1 MDKKGMTLL
10 ELLVV
15 MAILVVVI
23 TGALTFLSSLTKRSS
38 QETARSKT
46 SQTGL
51 ISDLILIRDI
61 AMAGMG
67 VPVEV
72 GGQFVPIGGV
82 LPGGTNP
89 NNTGQNGSDQLMIK
103 GAVISSGANDYFKWG
118 YNTNYITP
126 GMNNIMVSALPQ
138 PGNPPYSSDVQ
149 KLFNLSAFIS
159 ARAGPPPYRHPF
171 QNGDRVVF
179 LDAETKQLLG
189 SKVYTIGGAG
199 DTGFNVT
206 STTDFTIM
214 EYGSLIFSLGGINV
228 NNFNDYLT
236 NRFTGYRLS
245 AGTQPQCAPNT
256 RSLLRVYGGAM
267 DPILDCVLDFQVQFG
282 LIDAAGNVTWLNDL
296 SANLPPPYPPQPP
309 TPDLLKDQLKIVRI
323 FIVKQMGKRDP
334 KYFYPFNTIPNA
346 AIPLFSVNSNGNVV
360 NARPDAGP
368 PANAIINLT
377 NDQRHYHWRLITLD
391 IPLRELNE

>member
-1 MDKKGMTLL
+1 
-10 ELLVV
+10 
-15 MAILVVVI
+15 
-23 TGALTFLSSLTKRSS
+23 
-38 QETARSKT
+38 
-46 SQTGL
+46 
-51 ISDLILIRDI
+51 
-61 AMAGMG
+61 
-67 VPVEV
+67 
-72 GGQFVPIGGV
+72 VPIGGV

-138 PGNPPYSSDVQ
+138 PGNPPYSLDVQ

-236 NRFTGYRLS
+236 NKFTGYRLS
-245 AGTQPQCAPNT
+245 ARYRLKPRRERPPQCDLDT
-256 RSLLRVYGGAM
+256 HSLLRVYGGAR

-282 LIDAAGNVTWLNDL
+282 LIDAAGNVTWVNDL
-296 SANLPPPYPPQPP
+296 SA
-309 TPDLLKDQLKIVRI
+309 TDAGILKDQLKIVRI
-323 FIVKQMGKRDP
+323 FIVKQVGKRDP

-360 NARPDAGP
+360 NARSSV
-368 PANAIINLT
+368 INLT
-377 NDQRHYHWRLITLD
+377 NDQRQYHWRLITLD
-391 IPLRELNE
+391 IPLRELQ

>member
-38 QETARSKT
+38 QEAARSRT

-118 YNTNYITP
+118 YNTNYIIS
-126 GMNNIMVSALPQ
+126 GSSNIIVSALPD
-138 PGNPPYSSDVQ
+138 PLNPTLPPYSPDVQ
-149 KLFNLSAFIS
+149 DLFTLS
-159 ARAGPPPYRHPF
+159 RAGYRHPF
-171 QNGDRVVF
+171 EDGDMVVF

-189 SKVYTIGGAG
+189 SNVYKVSSVGA
-199 DTGFNVT
+199 TGFNIAPN
-206 STTDFTIM
+206 TDFTIRD
-214 EYGSLIFSLGGINV
+214 YGSLIFSLGGINV
-228 NNFNDYLT
+228 PGNLFNNYVLNT
-236 NRFTGYRLS
+236 FTGYRLS

-256 RSLLRVYGGAM
+256 RSLLRVYGGAS

-282 LIDAAGNVTWLNDL
+282 LIDAAGNVTWLNDI
-296 SANLPPPYPPQPP
+296 SA
-309 TPDLLKDQLKIVRI
+309 TSAAVLKDQLKIVRI

-360 NARPDAGP
+360 NARPGV
-368 PANAIINLT
+368 INLT
-377 NDQRHYHWRLITLD
+377 NAQRQYHWRLITLD
-391 IPLRELNE
+391 IPLRELQ

>member
-15 MAILVVVI
+15 MAILVVVV

-38 QETARSKT
+38 QEAARSKT

-82 LPGGTNP
+82 LPGGANP

-118 YNTNYITP
+118 YNTNYIIS
-126 GMNNIMVSALPQ
+126 GSSNIIVSALPD
-138 PGNPPYSSDVQ
+138 PLNPTLPPYSPDVQ
-149 KLFNLSAFIS
+149 DLFTLS
-159 ARAGPPPYRHPF
+159 RAGYRHPF
-171 QNGDRVVF
+171 KKGDRVVF

-189 SKVYTIGGAG
+189 SKVYTVSGAG
-199 DTGFNVT
+199 SSPFSFNV
-206 STTDFTIM
+206 SPNTDFTIRD
-214 EYGSLIFSLGGINV
+214 YGSLIFSLGGINV
-228 NNFNDYLT
+228 PGNLFNNYLT

-256 RSLLRVYGGAM
+256 RSLLRVYGGAS

-282 LIDAAGNVTWLNDL
+282 LIDATTGNVTWLNDI
-296 SANLPPPYPPQPP
+296 SATSAAVLR
-309 TPDLLKDQLKIVRI
+309 DQLKIVRI

-334 KYFYPFNTIPNA
+334 KYFYPFSTIPNA

-377 NDQRHYHWRLITLD
+377 NAQRQYHWRLITLD
-391 IPLRELNE
+391 IPLRELQ

>member
-72 GGQFVPIGGV
+72 GGQFVPIGGM

-118 YNTNYITP
+118 YNVNYIIS
-126 GMNNIMVSALPQ
+126 GSSNIIVSALPD
-138 PGNPPYSSDVQ
+138 PLNPILPPYSPNVQ
-149 KLFNLSAFIS
+149 NLFTLS
-159 ARAGPPPYRHPF
+159 RAGYRHPF
-171 QNGDRVVF
+171 QNGDMVVF

-189 SKVYTIGGAG
+189 SNVYNVSGVGA
-199 DTGFNVT
+199 TGFNVAPN
-206 STTDFTIM
+206 TDFTIRD
-214 EYGSLIFSLGGINV
+214 YGSLIFSLGGIGV
-228 NNFNDYLT
+228 VNFNDYLT

-256 RSLLRVYGGAM
+256 CSLLRVYGGAM
-267 DPILDCVLDFQVQFG
+267 DPILDCILDFQVQFG
-282 LIDAAGNVTWLNDL
+282 LIDATTGNVTWLNDI
-296 SANLPPPYPPQPP
+296 SA
-309 TPDLLKDQLKIVRI
+309 TSAALLKDQLKIVRI

-346 AIPLFSVNSNGNVV
+346 SIPLFSVNSNGNVV
-360 NARPDAGP
+360 NARSSV
-368 PANAIINLT
+368 INLT
-377 NDQRHYHWRLITLD
+377 NAQRQYHWRLITLD
-391 IPLRELNE
+391 IPLRELQ

>member
-38 QETARSKT
+38 QEAARSRT

-118 YNTNYITP
+118 YNTNYIIS
-126 GMNNIMVSALPQ
+126 GMNNIMVSALPD
-138 PGNPPYSSDVQ
+138 PLNPTLPLYSPDVQ
-149 KLFNLSAFIS
+149 DLFTLS
-159 ARAGPPPYRHPF
+159 RAGYRHPF
-171 QNGDRVVF
+171 EDGDMVVF

-189 SKVYTIGGAG
+189 SNVYKVSSVGA
-199 DTGFNVT
+199 TGFNIAPN
-206 STTDFTIM
+206 TDFTIRD
-214 EYGSLIFSLGGINV
+214 YGSLIFSLGGINV
-228 NNFNDYLT
+228 LGNLFNNYLT
-236 NRFTGYRLS
+236 NTFTGYRLS

-256 RSLLRVYGGAM
+256 RSLLRVYGGAR

-282 LIDAAGNVTWLNDL
+282 LIDATTGNVTWLNDI
-296 SANLPPPYPPQPP
+296 SA
-309 TPDLLKDQLKIVRI
+309 TSAAVLKDQLKIVRI

-360 NARPDAGP
+360 NARPGV
-368 PANAIINLT
+368 INLT
-377 NDQRHYHWRLITLD
+377 NAQRQYHWRLITLD
-391 IPLRELNE
+391 IPLRELQ

>member
-15 MAILVVVI
+15 MAILVVVV

-38 QETARSKT
+38 QEAARSKT

-82 LPGGTNP
+82 LPGGANP

-118 YNTNYITP
+118 YNTNYIIS
-126 GMNNIMVSALPQ
+126 GSSNIIVSALPD
-138 PGNPPYSSDVQ
+138 PLNPTLPPYSPDVQ
-149 KLFNLSAFIS
+149 DLFTLS
-159 ARAGPPPYRHPF
+159 RAGYRHPF
-171 QNGDRVVF
+171 KKGDRVVF

-189 SKVYTIGGAG
+189 SNVYKVSSVGT
-199 DTGFNVT
+199 TGFNV
-206 STTDFTIM
+206 SPNTDFTIRD
-214 EYGSLIFSLGGINV
+214 YGSLIFSLGGINV
-228 NNFNDYLT
+228 PGNLFNNYVLNT
-236 NRFTGYRLS
+236 FTGYRLS

-256 RSLLRVYGGAM
+256 RSLLRVYGGAS

-282 LIDAAGNVTWLNDL
+282 LIDATTGNVTWLNDI
-296 SANLPPPYPPQPP
+296 SATSAAVLR
-309 TPDLLKDQLKIVRI
+309 DQLKIVRI

-334 KYFYPFNTIPNA
+334 KYFYPFSTIPNA

-377 NDQRHYHWRLITLD
+377 NAQRQYHWRLITLD
-391 IPLRELNE
+391 IPLRELQ

>member
-1 MDKKGMTLL
+1 MDKKGITLL

-38 QETARSKT
+38 QETARSRT

-67 VPVEV
+67 VPVEDV
-72 GGQFVPIGGV
+72 VTGWFVPIGAI
-82 LPGGTNP
+82 LPGTVNP

-126 GMNNIMVSALPQ
+126 GMNNIMVSALPD
-138 PGNPPYSSDVQ
+138 NPPHRYSNQDVQ
-149 KLFNLSAFIS
+149 DLFTLS
-159 ARAGPPPYRHPF
+159 RAGYRHPF
-171 QNGDRVVF
+171 ENGDRVVF

-199 DTGFNVT
+199 DTGFNVAPN
-206 STTDFTIM
+206 TDFTIRD
-214 EYGSLIFSLGGINV
+214 YGSLIFSLGGINV

-256 RSLLRVYGGAM
+256 RSLLRVYGGAR

-282 LIDAAGNVTWLNDL
+282 LIDATGNVTWLNLNDIP
-296 SANLPPPYPPQPP
+296 A
-309 TPDLLKDQLKIVRI
+309 TPAAILKDQLKIVRI
-323 FIVKQMGKRDP
+323 FIVKQVGKRVP
-334 KYFYPFNTIPNA
+334 KYFYPFSTIPNA
-346 AIPLFSVNSNGNVV
+346 SIPLFSVNSNGNVV
-360 NARPDAGP
+360 NARPDIGP
-368 PANAIINLT
+368 HANTIINLT

-391 IPLRELNE
+391 IPLRELQ

>member
-15 MAILVVVI
+15 MAILVVVV

-38 QETARSKT
+38 QEAARSKT

-82 LPGGTNP
+82 LPGGANP

-118 YNTNYITP
+118 YNTNYIIS
-126 GMNNIMVSALPQ
+126 GSSNIIVSALPD
-138 PGNPPYSSDVQ
+138 PLNPTLPPYSPDVQ
-149 KLFNLSAFIS
+149 DLFTLS
-159 ARAGPPPYRHPF
+159 RAGYRHPF
-171 QNGDRVVF
+171 QNGDMVVF

-189 SKVYTIGGAG
+189 SNVYKVSSVGA
-199 DTGFNVT
+199 TGFNIAPN
-206 STTDFTIM
+206 TDFTIRD
-214 EYGSLIFSLGGINV
+214 YGSLIFSLGGINV
-228 NNFNDYLT
+228 PGNLFNNYVLNT
-236 NRFTGYRLS
+236 FTGYRLS
-245 AGTQPQCAPNT
+245 ARYRLKPRRARPPQCDLDT
-256 RSLLRVYGGAM
+256 HSLLRVYGGAS

-282 LIDAAGNVTWLNDL
+282 LIDATTGNVTWLNDI
-296 SANLPPPYPPQPP
+296 SATSAAVLR
-309 TPDLLKDQLKIVRI
+309 DQLKIVRI

-334 KYFYPFNTIPNA
+334 KYFYPFSTIPNA

-377 NDQRHYHWRLITLD
+377 NAQRQYHWRLITLD
-391 IPLRELNE
+391 IPLRELQ

>member
-15 MAILVVVI
+15 MAILVVVV

-82 LPGGTNP
+82 LPGGANP

-118 YNTNYITP
+118 YNTNYIIS
-126 GMNNIMVSALPQ
+126 GSSNIIVSALPD
-138 PGNPPYSSDVQ
+138 PLNPTLPPYSPDVQ
-149 KLFNLSAFIS
+149 DLFTLS
-159 ARAGPPPYRHPF
+159 RAGYRHPF
-171 QNGDRVVF
+171 EDGDMVVF

-189 SKVYTIGGAG
+189 SNVYKVSSVGA
-199 DTGFNVT
+199 TGFNVAPN
-206 STTDFTIM
+206 TDFTIRD
-214 EYGSLIFSLGGINV
+214 YGSLIFSLGGIGV
-228 NNFNDYLT
+228 VNFNDYLT

-282 LIDAAGNVTWLNDL
+282 LIDATTGNVTWVNDI
-296 SANLPPPYPPQPP
+296 SA
-309 TPDLLKDQLKIVRI
+309 TSAAVLKDQLRIVRI

-334 KYFYPFNTIPNA
+334 KYFYPFNAIPNA

-360 NARPDAGP
+360 NARPGV
-368 PANAIINLT
+368 INLT
-377 NDQRHYHWRLITLD
+377 NAQRQYHWRLITLD
-391 IPLRELNE
+391 IPLRELQ

>member
-38 QETARSKT
+38 QEAARSRT
-46 SQTGL
+46 RQTGL

-118 YNTNYITP
+118 YNTNYIIS
-126 GMNNIMVSALPQ
+126 GMNNNIMVSALPQ
-138 PGNPPYSSDVQ
+138 PGNPPYSLDVQ

-189 SKVYTIGGAG
+189 SNVYKVSSVGA
-199 DTGFNVT
+199 TGFNIAPN
-206 STTDFTIM
+206 TDFTIRD
-214 EYGSLIFSLGGINV
+214 YGSLIFSLGGINV
-228 NNFNDYLT
+228 PGNLFNNYVLNT
-236 NRFTGYRLS
+236 FTGYRLS

-256 RSLLRVYGGAM
+256 RSLLRVYGGAR

-282 LIDAAGNVTWLNDL
+282 LIDATTGNVTWLNDI
-296 SANLPPPYPPQPP
+296 SA
-309 TPDLLKDQLKIVRI
+309 TSAAVLKDQLKIVRI

-346 AIPLFSVNSNGNVV
+346 SIPLFSVNSNGNVV
-360 NARPDAGP
+360 NARPGV
-368 PANAIINLT
+368 INLT
-377 NDQRHYHWRLITLD
+377 NAQRQYHWRLITLD
-391 IPLRELNE
+391 IPLRELQ

>member
-15 MAILVVVI
+15 MAILVVVV

-38 QETARSKT
+38 QETARSRT
-46 SQTGL
+46 RQTGL

-67 VPVEV
+67 VPIEDVIT
-72 GGQFVPIGGV
+72 GWFVPIGGV

-138 PGNPPYSSDVQ
+138 PGNPPYSVDVQ
-149 KLFNLSAFIS
+149 NLFTLS
-159 ARAGPPPYRHPF
+159 RAGYRHPF
-171 QNGDRVVF
+171 EKEDRVVF

-199 DTGFNVT
+199 TTGFNVT
-206 STTDFTIM
+206 SNTDFTIM

-236 NRFTGYRLS
+236 NTFTGYRLS

-256 RSLLRVYGGAM
+256 HSLLRVYGGAM

-282 LIDAAGNVTWLNDL
+282 LIDATTGNVTWLNLNDIP
-296 SANLPPPYPPQPP
+296 A
-309 TPDLLKDQLKIVRI
+309 TPAAVLKDQLKIVRI
-323 FIVKQMGKRDP
+323 FIVKQVGKRDP

-346 AIPLFSVNSNGNVV
+346 SIPLFSVNSDGNVV
-360 NARPDAGP
+360 NARPDIGP

-377 NDQRHYHWRLITLD
+377 NAQRQYHWRLITLD
-391 IPLRELNE
+391 IPLRELQ

>member
-15 MAILVVVI
+15 MAILVVVV

-38 QETARSKT
+38 QEAARSKT

-82 LPGGTNP
+82 LPGGANP

-118 YNTNYITP
+118 YNTNYIIS
-126 GMNNIMVSALPQ
+126 GSSNIIVSALPD
-138 PGNPPYSSDVQ
+138 PLNPTLPPYSPDVQ
-149 KLFNLSAFIS
+149 DLFTLS
-159 ARAGPPPYRHPF
+159 RAGYRHPF
-171 QNGDRVVF
+171 KKGDRVVF

-189 SKVYTIGGAG
+189 SNVYKVSSVGA
-199 DTGFNVT
+199 TGFNIAPN
-206 STTDFTIM
+206 TDFTIRD
-214 EYGSLIFSLGGINV
+214 YGSLIFSLGGINV
-228 NNFNDYLT
+228 PGNLFNNYVLNT
-236 NRFTGYRLS
+236 FTGYRLS

-256 RSLLRVYGGAM
+256 RSLLRVYGGAS

-282 LIDAAGNVTWLNDL
+282 LIDATTGNVTWLNDI
-296 SANLPPPYPPQPP
+296 SATSAAVLR
-309 TPDLLKDQLKIVRI
+309 DQLKIVRI

-334 KYFYPFNTIPNA
+334 KYFYPFSTIPNA

-377 NDQRHYHWRLITLD
+377 NAQRQYHWRLITLD
-391 IPLRELNE
+391 IPLRELQ

>member
-1 MDKKGMTLL
+1 MTLL

-15 MAILVVVI
+15 MAILGVVI

-82 LPGGTNP
+82 LPGGANP

-118 YNTNYITP
+118 YNTNYIIS
-126 GMNNIMVSALPQ
+126 GSSNIIVSALPD
-138 PGNPPYSSDVQ
+138 PLNPTLPPYSPDVQ
-149 KLFNLSAFIS
+149 DLFTLS
-159 ARAGPPPYRHPF
+159 RAGYRHPF
-171 QNGDRVVF
+171 EDGDMVVF

-189 SKVYTIGGAG
+189 SKVYTVSGAG
-199 DTGFNVT
+199 ATGFNVAPN
-206 STTDFTIM
+206 TDFTIRD
-214 EYGSLIFSLGGINV
+214 YGSLIFSLGGIGV
-228 NNFNDYLT
+228 VNFNDYLT

-282 LIDAAGNVTWLNDL
+282 LIDATTGNVTWLNDI
-296 SANLPPPYPPQPP
+296 SATSAAVLR
-309 TPDLLKDQLKIVRI
+309 DQLKIVRI

-346 AIPLFSVNSNGNVV
+346 SIPLFSVNSNGNVV

-377 NDQRHYHWRLITLD
+377 NAQRQYHWRLITLD
-391 IPLRELNE
+391 IPLRELQ

>member
-15 MAILVVVI
+15 MAILVVVV

-38 QETARSKT
+38 QEAARSKT

-82 LPGGTNP
+82 LPGGANP

-118 YNTNYITP
+118 YNTNYIIS
-126 GMNNIMVSALPQ
+126 GSSNIIVSALPD
-138 PGNPPYSSDVQ
+138 PLNPTLPPYSPDVQ
-149 KLFNLSAFIS
+149 DLFTLS
-159 ARAGPPPYRHPF
+159 RAGYRHPF
-171 QNGDRVVF
+171 EDGDRVVF

-189 SKVYTIGGAG
+189 SKVYTVSGAG
-199 DTGFNVT
+199 SSPFSFNV
-206 STTDFTIM
+206 SPNTDFTIRD
-214 EYGSLIFSLGGINV
+214 YGSLIFSLGGINV
-228 NNFNDYLT
+228 PGNLFNNYLT

-256 RSLLRVYGGAM
+256 RSLLRVYGGAS

-282 LIDAAGNVTWLNDL
+282 LIDATTGNVTWLNDI
-296 SANLPPPYPPQPP
+296 SATSAAVLR
-309 TPDLLKDQLKIVRI
+309 DQLKIVRI

-334 KYFYPFNTIPNA
+334 KYFYPFSTIPNA

-377 NDQRHYHWRLITLD
+377 NAQRQYHWRLITLD
-391 IPLRELNE
+391 IPLRELQ

>member
-15 MAILVVVI
+15 MAILVVVV

-38 QETARSKT
+38 QEAARSKT

-82 LPGGTNP
+82 LPGGANP

-118 YNTNYITP
+118 YNTNYIIS
-126 GMNNIMVSALPQ
+126 GSSNIIVSALPD
-138 PGNPPYSSDVQ
+138 PLNPTLPPYSPDVQ
-149 KLFNLSAFIS
+149 DLFTLS
-159 ARAGPPPYRHPF
+159 RAGYRHPF
-171 QNGDRVVF
+171 EDGDMVVF

-189 SKVYTIGGAG
+189 SKVYTVSGAG
-199 DTGFNVT
+199 ATGFNV
-206 STTDFTIM
+206 SPNTDFTIRD
-214 EYGSLIFSLGGINV
+214 YGSLIFSLGGIGV
-228 NNFNDYLT
+228 ANFNDYLT
-236 NRFTGYRLS
+236 NTFTGYRLS

-282 LIDAAGNVTWLNDL
+282 LIDTTGNITWLNDI
-296 SANLPPPYPPQPP
+296 SATSAATLR
-309 TPDLLKDQLKIVRI
+309 DQLRIVRI

-334 KYFYPFNTIPNA
+334 KYFYPFNAIPNA

-360 NARPDAGP
+360 NARPGV
-368 PANAIINLT
+368 INLT
-377 NDQRHYHWRLITLD
+377 NAQRQYHWRLITLD
-391 IPLRELNE
+391 IPLRELQ

>member
-82 LPGGTNP
+82 LPGGANP

-118 YNTNYITP
+118 YNVNYIIS
-126 GMNNIMVSALPQ
+126 GSSNIIVSALPD
-138 PGNPPYSSDVQ
+138 PLNPTLPPYSPNVQ
-149 KLFNLSAFIS
+149 DLFTLS
-159 ARAGPPPYRHPF
+159 RAGYRHPF
-171 QNGDRVVF
+171 ENGDMVVF

-189 SKVYTIGGAG
+189 SNVYNVSGVGA
-199 DTGFNVT
+199 TGFNVAPN
-206 STTDFTIM
+206 TDFTIRD
-214 EYGSLIFSLGGINV
+214 YGSLIFSLGGIGV
-228 NNFNDYLT
+228 VNFNDYLT

-282 LIDAAGNVTWLNDL
+282 LIDATTGNVTWLNDI
-296 SANLPPPYPPQPP
+296 SA
-309 TPDLLKDQLKIVRI
+309 TSAAILKDQLRIVRL

-346 AIPLFSVNSNGNVV
+346 SIPLFSVNSNGNVV

-377 NDQRHYHWRLITLD
+377 NAQRQYHWRLITLD
-391 IPLRELNE
+391 IPLRELQ

>member
-15 MAILVVVI
+15 MAILGVVI

-38 QETARSKT
+38 QEAARSRT

-118 YNTNYITP
+118 YNVNYIIS

-138 PGNPPYSSDVQ
+138 PGNPSYSPHVQ
-149 KLFNLSAFIS
+149 DLFTLS
-159 ARAGPPPYRHPF
+159 RAGDRHPF
-171 QNGDRVVF
+171 ENGDMVVF
-179 LDAETKQLLG
+179 LNAETKQLLG
-189 SKVYTIGGAG
+189 SNVYNVSGVGP
-199 DTGFNVT
+199 TGFNVT
-206 STTDFTIM
+206 PNIDFPIPIM

-282 LIDAAGNVTWLNDL
+282 LIDAAGNVTWVNDL
-296 SANLPPPYPPQPP
+296 SATSAAVLR
-309 TPDLLKDQLKIVRI
+309 DQLKIVRI

-360 NARPDAGP
+360 NARPGV
-368 PANAIINLT
+368 INLT

>member
-72 GGQFVPIGGV
+72 GGQFVPIGGM

-118 YNTNYITP
+118 YNVNYIIS
-126 GMNNIMVSALPQ
+126 GSSNIIVSALPD
-138 PGNPPYSSDVQ
+138 PLNPTLPPYSPDVQ
-149 KLFNLSAFIS
+149 DLFTLS
-159 ARAGPPPYRHPF
+159 RAGYRHPF
-171 QNGDRVVF
+171 QNGDMVVF

-189 SKVYTIGGAG
+189 SNVYNVSGVGA
-199 DTGFNVT
+199 TGFNVAPN
-206 STTDFTIM
+206 TDFTIRD
-214 EYGSLIFSLGGINV
+214 YGSLIFSLGGIGV
-228 NNFNDYLT
+228 VNFNDYLT

-256 RSLLRVYGGAM
+256 CSLLRVYGGAM
-267 DPILDCVLDFQVQFG
+267 DPILDCILDFQVQFG
-282 LIDAAGNVTWLNDL
+282 LIDATTGNVTWLNDI
-296 SANLPPPYPPQPP
+296 SA
-309 TPDLLKDQLKIVRI
+309 TSAALLKDQLKIVRI

-360 NARPDAGP
+360 NARSGV
-368 PANAIINLT
+368 INLT
-377 NDQRHYHWRLITLD
+377 NAQRQYHWRLITLD

>member
-1 MDKKGMTLL
+1 MTLL

-38 QETARSKT
+38 QEAARSKT

-72 GGQFVPIGGV
+72 GGQFVPIGGM

-89 NNTGQNGSDQLMIK
+89 NNTGQNGSDQLIIK

-118 YNTNYITP
+118 YNTNYIIS
-126 GMNNIMVSALPQ
+126 GSSNIIVSALPD
-138 PGNPPYSSDVQ
+138 PLNPTLPPYSPDVQ
-149 KLFNLSAFIS
+149 DLFTLS
-159 ARAGPPPYRHPF
+159 RAGYRHPF
-171 QNGDRVVF
+171 EDGDMVVF

-189 SKVYTIGGAG
+189 SNVYKVSSVGA
-199 DTGFNVT
+199 TGFNIAPN
-206 STTDFTIM
+206 TDFTIRD
-214 EYGSLIFSLGGINV
+214 YGSLIFSLGGINV
-228 NNFNDYLT
+228 PGNLFNNYVLNT
-236 NRFTGYRLS
+236 FTGYRLS

-256 RSLLRVYGGAM
+256 RSLLRVYGGAS

-282 LIDAAGNVTWLNDL
+282 LIDAAGNVTWLNDI
-296 SANLPPPYPPQPP
+296 SA
-309 TPDLLKDQLKIVRI
+309 TSAAVLKDQLKIVRI

-360 NARPDAGP
+360 NARPGV
-368 PANAIINLT
+368 INLT
-377 NDQRHYHWRLITLD
+377 NAQRQYHWRLITLD
-391 IPLRELNE
+391 IPLRELQ